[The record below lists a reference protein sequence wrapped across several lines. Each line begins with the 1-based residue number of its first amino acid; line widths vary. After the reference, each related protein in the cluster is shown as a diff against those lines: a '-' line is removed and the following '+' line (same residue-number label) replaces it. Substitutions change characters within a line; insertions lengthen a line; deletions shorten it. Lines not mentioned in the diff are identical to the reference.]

1 MPKGSG
7 RYMAWPATTRY
18 GLSVAPG
25 NLGLVQDF
33 LNTITEGTVAPPDL
47 LASVRSAQEW
57 ADQVTEQWISVDD
70 LGWAKTLPRLTEND
84 RKALVAFRDE
94 LFVGLFGHSHSETA
108 GGPGRDNPTYRPL
121 MTVSAGG
128 IELRPDGEGWKYFE
142 TALLLICHQGQLEG
156 VLRRMKSCKSET
168 CDVVFYDRS
177 NNNSA
182 AWHDVKLCG
191 NRANVRAFRERAAAN

>member
-1 MPKGSG
+1 MTEGTG

-33 LNTITEGTVAPPDL
+33 LNTITEGTIAPPDL
-47 LASVRSAQEW
+47 LATLDSAQEW
-57 ADQVTEQWISVDD
+57 ADQVTEQWISIDE

-84 RKALVAFRDE
+84 RKALAAFRDR
-94 LFVGLFGHSHSETA
+94 LFEGLFGHSHSETA
-108 GGPGRDNPTYRPL
+108 SRAGRNNLTYRPVL
-121 MTVSAGG
+121 TVSTEG
-128 IELRPDGEGWKYFE
+128 IGLRPDGEGWKYFE
-142 TALLLICHQGQLEG
+142 TALLLICHQGQIEG
-156 VLRRMKSCKSET
+156 VLRRMKSCKSDT

-182 AWHDVKLCG
+182 VWHDVKVCG
-191 NRANVRAFRERAAAN
+191 NRANVRAYRERAASH

>member
-18 GLSVAPG
+18 GLPVAPG

-47 LASVRSAQEW
+47 LATLASAQEW
-57 ADQVTEQWISVDD
+57 ADQVIEQWISIDD

-84 RKALVAFRDE
+84 RKALVAFRDQ
-94 LFVGLFGHSHSETA
+94 LFEGLFGHSPSETPA
-108 GGPGRDNPTYRPL
+108 GLGRNTLTYHPV

-128 IELRPDGEGWKYFE
+128 IELRPGVEGWKYFE
-142 TALLLICHQGQLEG
+142 TALLLICHQGQIEG

-177 NNNSA
+177 NNNSGV
-182 AWHDVKLCG
+182 WHDVKLCG
-191 NRANVRAFRERAAAN
+191 NRANVRAHRARSAAV

>member
-1 MPKGSG
+1 MPEGSA

-33 LNTITEGTVAPPDL
+33 LNTITEGTIAPPDL
-47 LASVRSAQEW
+47 LATLTSAQEW
-57 ADQVTEQWISVDD
+57 ADRVTEQWISIDD
-70 LGWAKTLPRLTEND
+70 LGWAKTLPRLTETD
-84 RKALVAFRDE
+84 RKALLAFRDR
-94 LFVGLFGHSHSETA
+94 LFEGLFGHSHSETA
-108 GGPGRDNPTYRPL
+108 RGLGRNNPSYHPV

-142 TALLLICHQGQLEG
+142 TALLLMCHQGQLEG

-177 NNNSA
+177 NNNSG
-182 AWHDVKLCG
+182 AWHDVKVCG
-191 NRANVRAFRERAAAN
+191 NRANVRAHRERAATN

>member
-1 MPKGSG
+1 MTEGTG

-25 NLGLVQDF
+25 DLGLVQDF

-47 LASVRSAQEW
+47 LATLASAQEW
-57 ADQVTEQWISVDD
+57 ADQVSEQWASIDE
-70 LGWAKTLPRLTEND
+70 LGWAKNLPRLTEND
-84 RKALVAFRDE
+84 REALVAFRDR
-94 LFVGLFGHSHSETA
+94 LFEALFGHSHSEA
-108 GGPGRDNPTYRPL
+108 RGGTGPDNPAYRPV
-121 MTVSAGG
+121 MTVSTGG
-128 IELRPDGEGWKYFE
+128 IQLWPDGEGWKYFE
-142 TALLLICHQGQLEG
+142 TALLLICYRGQVEG

-182 AWHDVKLCG
+182 VWHDAKVCG
-191 NRANVRAFRERAAAN
+191 NRANVRAYRERAAAH

>member
-1 MPKGSG
+1 
-7 RYMAWPATTRY
+7 MAWPATTRY

-47 LASVRSAQEW
+47 LATLASAQEW

-70 LGWAKTLPRLTEND
+70 LGWAKTLPKLTEND
-84 RKALVAFRDE
+84 RNALVAFRDE
-94 LFVGLFGHSHSETA
+94 LFVGLFGHPHSETA
-108 GGPGRDNPTYRPL
+108 SGPGRNTPTYRPV

-128 IELRPDGEGWKYFE
+128 IELRPEGEGWTYFE

-156 VLRRMKSCKSET
+156 DLRRMKSCKSET
-168 CDVVFYDRS
+168 CDAVFYDRS

-182 AWHDVKLCG
+182 VWHDVKVCG
-191 NRANVRAFRERAAAN
+191 NRANVRAFRERSAAT

>member
-1 MPKGSG
+1 MTEETG
-7 RYMAWPATTRY
+7 RSMAWPATTRY

-33 LNTITEGTVAPPDL
+33 FNTITAGTVAPPDL
-47 LASVRSAQEW
+47 LATLESAQEW
-57 ADQVTEQWISVDD
+57 ADKATEQWISIDN
-70 LGWAKTLPRLTEND
+70 LGWAQNLPRLTEND
-84 RKALVAFRDE
+84 REALEAFRDQ
-94 LFVGLFGHSHSETA
+94 LFEGLFGHSHSERATQ
-108 GGPGRDNPTYRPL
+108 PGRANPTYRPL
-121 MTVSAGG
+121 LTVSTRG

-156 VLRRMKSCKSET
+156 VLRRMKTCKSET

-191 NRANVRAFRERAAAN
+191 NRANVRAHRARSAAL

>member
-1 MPKGSG
+1 MTEGTG

-33 LNTITEGTVAPPDL
+33 LNTITEGTIAPPDL
-47 LASVRSAQEW
+47 LATLTSAQEW
-57 ADQVTEQWISVDD
+57 ADQVLEQWSSIDE
-70 LGWAKTLPRLTEND
+70 LGWAKILPRLTEND
-84 RKALVAFRDE
+84 REALVAFRDQ
-94 LFVGLFGHSHSETA
+94 LFEGLFGHSYSEPA
-108 GGPGRDNPTYRPL
+108 SGIVRDAPTYRPV
-121 MTVSAGG
+121 MTVSTEG
-128 IELRPDGEGWKYFE
+128 IELRPDGEDWKYFE

-177 NNNSA
+177 NNNSGV
-182 AWHDVKLCG
+182 WHDVKVCG
-191 NRANVRAFRERAAAN
+191 NRANVRAYRERSAAN

>member
-18 GLSVAPG
+18 GLPVAPG

-33 LNTITEGTVAPPDL
+33 LNTITEGTIAPPDL
-47 LASVRSAQEW
+47 LATLNDAQEW
-57 ADQVTEQWISVDD
+57 ADQVIEQWISVDD

-84 RKALVAFRDE
+84 RKALVAFRDQ
-94 LFVGLFGHSHSETA
+94 LFEGLFGHSHSETA
-108 GGPGRDNPTYRPL
+108 GGPARKNPTYHPV

-128 IELRPDGEGWKYFE
+128 IELWPGGEGWKYFE

-156 VLRRMKSCKSET
+156 VLRRMKSCKSDT

-177 NNNSA
+177 NNNSGV
-182 AWHDVKLCG
+182 WHDVKLCG
-191 NRANVRAFRERAAAN
+191 NRANVRAHRARSAVN